1 VATCYAN
8 QLQQQLKSGQYGLLL
23 LWGDDAGAL
32 RQAAEAAIQQSGLDP
47 NDPFGSDKLTLTDI
61 ANDPPRLPTL
71 ATTVPFGAGK
81 RLITL
86 GGLTG
91 NERAEEISALT
102 DAVKATLQGPLDNC
116 FIVLAIPK
124 HLEKK
129 SALVKAAE
137 AHPNALAVRF
147 YTDAARDLSSYLQN
161 AFKQAGK
168 AIQSEA
174 IMLLAQHLGA
184 DRDIAAREVEKLVLY
199 AGEEDITP
207 GHVRACVAGAIPIDV
222 FRLAEAVASRD
233 RPLADRLTQNLIAQ
247 GEDLNGAFMA
257 VVRHLDGLKTAQALL
272 KGGASQDEV
281 LTKTG
286 KIRAPNDARQA
297 FLRQLNNYPAGRLA
311 TLPAY
316 AVDTLAAARSG
327 LFGASQL
334 PLARAILALAS

>member
-1 VATCYAN
+1 MAQCYSN
-8 QLQQQLKSGQYGLLL
+8 QLAATLKQGQFGLLL

-32 RQAAEAAIQQSGLDP
+32 RQAAEAAIAQSGLDP

-61 ANDPPRLPTL
+61 AGDPPRLPTL
-71 ATTVPFGAGK
+71 ATTIPFGASK

-102 DAVKATLQGPLDNC
+102 DAVKATLQGPLEGC
-116 FIVLAIPK
+116 FIVLAVPK

-129 SALVKAAE
+129 SPLVKATE

-161 AFKQAGK
+161 AFKAAG
-168 AIQSEA
+168 ARVQSEA

-199 AGEEDITP
+199 AGEEEITP
-207 GHVRACVAGAIPIDV
+207 EHVRACVAGAIPIDV

-233 RPLADRLTQNLIAQ
+233 RPLTDRLTQNLIAQ

-257 VVRHLDGLKTAQALL
+257 VVRHLDGLKAAQTLI
-272 KGGASQDEV
+272 KEGASETDV
-281 LTKTG
+281 LTRTG
-286 KIRAPNDARQA
+286 KIRAPNDAKQA
-297 FLRQLNNYPAGRLA
+297 FLRQINTYPAGRLA

-316 AVDTLAAARSG
+316 AIDTLAAARSG
-327 LFGASQL
+327 LFASQL